1 MTDKITTHVTDAE
14 GNLIQQYKEATKLK
28 TLLGALNVQVQDLED
43 ALHSLIEGRWI
54 ENASGQVLDDF
65 GEIIG
70 QERMGFDDDFYKI
83 LLYVKMG
90 ENVSQGETER
100 VIDVYKIITRAT
112 LVQLS
117 EVFPAGIELMSN
129 GTINPITAE
138 FIWDKIQRVRA
149 AGVRIDLIGH
159 FDAKPF
165 GFSKAPGAA
174 GFNQG
179 KLGYFYKTNK
189 KFAFSGNA
197 NAGGFGTLADRI
209 IGGRLGTA

>member
-1 MTDKITTHVTDAE
+1 MTGKITTHVTDAE
-14 GNLIQQYKEATKLK
+14 GNLVQQYKEATKLK
-28 TLLGALNVQVQDLED
+28 ALLGALSTQVQSLED

-100 VIDVYKIITRAT
+100 VIDIYKIITRAT

-117 EVFPAGIELMSN
+117 EIYPAGIELMSN
-129 GTINPITAE
+129 GSINPITAE
-138 FIWDKIQRVRA
+138 FIYDKIQRVRA
-149 AGVRIDLIGH
+149 AGVRIDRIGH

-165 GFSKAPGAA
+165 GFAKAPGAA

-179 KLGYFYKTNK
+179 KLGYYYKTSK

-197 NAGGFGTLADRI
+197 NAGGFGTLEDRI